1 MTSVEVATSGPCWS
15 VSLRRRRSSNE
26 DESAVRDPE
35 EKETE
40 EDEVDGEAVEG
51 GGNEAVGGVLEVNPS
66 I

>member
-1 MTSVEVATSGPCWS
+1 M
-15 VSLRRRRSSNE
+15 SSNE

-40 EDEVDGEAVEG
+40 EDEVYVEAVEG